1 MTLINRIIGDQDGAT
16 AIEYGLMAALI
27 SVAAIA
33 AMGGLG
39 NSLSNTFN
47 YVENQE
53 ASAQSGKL

>member
-1 MTLINRIIGDQDGAT
+1 MTLINRIIRDQDGAT